1 MNESL
6 FLIVG
11 LGNPGREYRDTRHN
25 IGFMVL
31 DRLAIRLDARFT
43 RLQAKALVAPA
54 QAGETRLLLAKP
66 QTFMNLS
73 GQAVRG
79 LVRFYKIPPEQV
91 LVIHDDLD
99 LPVGA
104 LRLRMDGGA
113 AGHKGILSIVAELGT
128 EQFARLRVGIGRPP
142 GQMDAADYVLQPLS
156 TPELLAF
163 SDILERAAAAALTW
177 AQEGLTTAMNRF
189 NGMLPS
195 L

>member
-1 MNESL
+1 MTESL

-43 RLQAKALVAPA
+43 RLQAKALVAQA
-54 QAGETRLLLAKP
+54 QVGETRLLLAKP

-79 LVRFYKIPPEQV
+79 LTRFYKIPPESV

-189 NGMLPS
+189 NGMVPS
-195 L
+195 V

>member
-1 MNESL
+1 MTESL

-54 QAGETRLLLAKP
+54 QVGETRLLLAKP

-79 LVRFYKIPPEQV
+79 LTRFYKIPPESI

-189 NGMLPS
+189 NGMVPS
-195 L
+195 V

>member
-1 MNESL
+1 M

-43 RLQAKALVAPA
+43 RLQSKALIAPVHDE
-54 QAGETRLLLAKP
+54 GRHLLLAKP

-79 LVRFYKIPPEQV
+79 LARFYRIAPERL

-104 LRLRMDGGA
+104 LRLRLDGGA

-128 EQFARLRVGIGRPP
+128 EQFVRLRVGIGRPP
-142 GQMDAADYVLQPLS
+142 GQMEAADYVLQPLS
-156 TPELLAF
+156 TTELLSF
-163 SDILERAAAAALTW
+163 SDLLERAAEAALTW
-177 AQEGLTTAMNRF
+177 AREGLTVAMNRF
-189 NGMLPS
+189 NGLV
-195 L
+195 LQR